1 MLVSTPYHIWE
12 LRYQG
17 VDIWREIKNWLP
29 CEGLNTIAFR
39 CFKLL
44 VWRNL
49 SNENKHSISLK
60 KKSFIDPKESFY
72 SQKFYFSWR
81 GQNFLRARQRVYAE
95 HRTYAIFLCAYAK
108 IFFKRTHLHKTFS
121 PLLIVVQSRWKLRL
135 FGLHVFF
142 AFLR

>member
-29 CEGLNTIAFR
+29 CEGLNAIAFR

-60 KKSFIDPKESFY
+60 KKSFIDPKESSY

-81 GQNFLRARQRVYAE
+81 GQKLLRARQRVYAE

-108 IFFKRTHLHKTFS
+108 IFSSVHVC
-121 PLLIVVQSRWKLRL
+121 IRL
-135 FGLHVFF
+135 FPHRLSLFNRDGSCGCLVYMFS
-142 AFLR
+142 LRF